1 MPTTR
6 EYWTC
11 GHCGEGPMSVNLYLY
26 CVNSSCGRCR
36 DAYATIWG
44 EDEPRTHV
52 RRAFQSLHTS
62 ESMKP
67 DPSPIQRWLDE
78 SPREESSRS
87 FISGEGDSKNAAT
100 SGLPRV
106 NTSGPRESAIQRWL
120 DQRQSPI
127 KYLRPILGESDSKNT
142 TISGPIS
149 FQGEDTSRSTNQ
161 GPSAKEGWL
170 DQHQSPESKDVQSFM
185 LGEGDS
191 KNPETSGPT
200 GSQRVDASR
209 STKKDPSWVLAL
221 DRRPESEGIQLFVSG
236 EGDSKN
242 PATSESIRSH
252 GVNASRS
259 MIKGP
264 SLVQRW
270 LDHHHSLRSKDVQS
284 FMSKEDSSR
293 SLTISGPI
301 NSRRVNAS
309 RSKKPDPSAIQRWLD
324 QRQPPENKDL
334 QSVLSE
340 EEISKNLTVSGPS
353 DSQKMDTSRSTE
365 RNPLATQRWRD
376 QRQSPENKDFQ
387 SVIPEEDDT
396 RNLMSN
402 HRIRPLPSDLQ
413 SLSRVIISTPNNRIW
428 FSTKEDLSLS
438 NRCKAFLEHSSEEP
452 WCWWPL
458 RPRMRLLQNDET
470 RMHWLCVSCINAI
483 FRLRFILKQYDLAL
497 RHTSLD

>member
-1 MPTTR
+1 
-6 EYWTC
+6 
-11 GHCGEGPMSVNLYLY
+11 MSLKLDLFCN
-26 CVNSSCGRCR
+26 NSSCARRR
-36 DAYATIWG
+36 DAHATIYG
-44 EDEPRTHV
+44 EDESRTHGP
-52 RRAFQSLHTS
+52 RASQSLHTS

-78 SPREESSRS
+78 SPRDESSLPFRL
-87 FISGEGDSKNAAT
+87 GEGDSKNAAT

-106 NTSGPRESAIQRWL
+106 NTSRPGKTAIIQRWPNH
-120 DQRQSPI
+120 RQSPEN
-127 KYLRPILGESDSKNT
+127 KNSRSILGESDSKNPT
-142 TISGPIS
+142 TSGPIS
-149 FQGEDTSRSTNQ
+149 SQGEDTSRSTNQ

-170 DQHQSPESKDVQSFM
+170 DQHQTPETIDVQSVM

-191 KNPETSGPT
+191 KNLETSGPI
-200 GSQRVDASR
+200 GSQRVNASR
-209 STKKDPSWVLAL
+209 STKKGPSLVQRWL
-221 DRRPESEGIQLFVSG
+221 DLGRRPESEGIHLFMSG

-242 PATSESIRSH
+242 PATSGSIGSQ

-259 MIKGP
+259 MTKGP

-270 LDHHHSLRSKDVQS
+270 LDHRRSLRSKDVQS

-340 EEISKNLTVSGPS
+340 EEISKNLTVSGPT
-353 DSQKMDTSRSTE
+353 DSQKMDTSRSTK
-365 RNPLATQRWRD
+365 RNPLVTQRWLD

-396 RNLMSN
+396 RNLMTN

-413 SLSRVIISTPNNRIW
+413 SLSRVIISTPDNRIW

-483 FRLRFILKQYDLAL
+483 FRLRFILTQ
-497 RHTSLD
+497 

>member
-1 MPTTR
+1 
-6 EYWTC
+6 
-11 GHCGEGPMSVNLYLY
+11 MSFLLNDY
-26 CVNSSCGRCR
+26 CINSSCGRRR
-36 DAYATIWG
+36 DTYAIIWG
-44 EDEPRTHV
+44 EDEPLTRGPGASQ
-52 RRAFQSLHTS
+52 RSHTS
-62 ESMKP
+62 ESKKP
-67 DPSPIQRWLDE
+67 YPSSVQRWLDE

-87 FISGEGDSKNAAT
+87 FILGEGDSKNAAT

-106 NTSGPRESAIQRWL
+106 NTSVPGESAIRRWL
-120 DQRQSPI
+120 DQRQPPENEFLQS
-127 KYLRPILGESDSKNT
+127 ILKKIDSQNPT
-142 TISGPIS
+142 TSKPIS
-149 FQGEDTSRSTNQ
+149 PQGEDTSRSTNQ
-161 GPSAKEGWL
+161 GPSVKEGWL
-170 DQHQSPESKDVQSFM
+170 DQHQSPETKDVQSVM

-191 KNPETSGPT
+191 KTLETSGSI
-200 GSQRVDASR
+200 GSQGVNASR
-209 STKKDPSWVLAL
+209 STKKGPSLVQRWL
-221 DRRPESEGIQLFVSG
+221 DLGRRPESEGIPLFMSG

-242 PATSESIRSH
+242 PATSGSIGSQ

-264 SLVQRW
+264 SLVRRW
-270 LDHHHSLRSKDVQS
+270 LDHRHSLRSKDVQS
-284 FMSKEDSSR
+284 FMSKEDRPR
-293 SLTISGPI
+293 SHTISGPI

-309 RSKKPDPSAIQRWLD
+309 RSKRPDPSAIQRWLD

-340 EEISKNLTVSGPS
+340 EEISKNLTVNGPT
-353 DSQKMDTSRSTE
+353 DSQKMDTSRSTK
-365 RNPLATQRWRD
+365 RNPSATQRWLD
-376 QRQSPENKDFQ
+376 YRQSPENKDFQ
-387 SVIPEEDDT
+387 SVIPEEVDT

-402 HRIRPLPSDLQ
+402 HRIRSLPSDLQ
-413 SLSRVIISTPNNRIW
+413 YLSRDIISTPNNRIW

-483 FRLRFILKQYDLAL
+483 FRLRFILTQYDLAL

>member
-1 MPTTR
+1 MSLLLEGYCSNSSCGRRRDDHAIIRRSRP
-6 EYWTC
+6 YWTC
-11 GHCGEGPMSVNLYLY
+11 GHCGEGPMSLKLEIFCN
-26 CVNSSCGRCR
+26 NSSCARRR
-36 DAYATIWG
+36 DDHAIIRG
-44 EDEPRTHV
+44 DDEPLTHGP
-52 RRAFQSLHTS
+52 RASQSLHTS
-62 ESMKP
+62 ESKKP
-67 DPSPIQRWLDE
+67 DPSPMTRWLDE

-87 FISGEGDSKNAAT
+87 FI
-100 SGLPRV
+100 
-106 NTSGPRESAIQRWL
+106 
-120 DQRQSPI
+120 
-127 KYLRPILGESDSKNT
+127 
-142 TISGPIS
+142 
-149 FQGEDTSRSTNQ
+149 
-161 GPSAKEGWL
+161 
-170 DQHQSPESKDVQSFM
+170 

-191 KNPETSGPT
+191 KNLETSGPID
-200 GSQRVDASR
+200 SQRVDASR
-209 STKKDPSWVLAL
+209 STKKGPSLVQSWL
-221 DRRPESEGIQLFVSG
+221 DLGRRPESEGIQLFMSG

-242 PATSESIRSH
+242 PATSGSIGSQ

-270 LDHHHSLRSKDVQS
+270 LDHRHSLRSKDVQS

-293 SLTISGPI
+293 NLTISGPI
-301 NSRRVNAS
+301 NSRRVNAL

-340 EEISKNLTVSGPS
+340 EEISKNLTVSGPT
-353 DSQKMDTSRSTE
+353 DSQKMDTSRSTK
-365 RNPLATQRWRD
+365 RNPSATRRWLD

-396 RNLMSN
+396 RNLMTN

-470 RMHWLCVSCINAI
+470 RMHWLCVCCINAI
-483 FRLRFILKQYDLAL
+483 FRLRFILTQYDLAL

>member
-1 MPTTR
+1 
-6 EYWTC
+6 
-11 GHCGEGPMSVNLYLY
+11 MSLKSNIY
-26 CVNSSCGRCR
+26 CINSSCGRR
-36 DAYATIWG
+36 KDAYAIIGG
-44 EDEPRTHV
+44 EDEPLTRGP
-52 RRAFQSLHTS
+52 RASPSSHTS

-67 DPSPIQRWLDE
+67 DPSPMKRWLNE
-78 SPREESSRS
+78 SPREESSLPFRL
-87 FISGEGDSKNAAT
+87 GE
-100 SGLPRV
+100 P
-106 NTSGPRESAIQRWL
+106 AIRRWL
-120 DQRQSPI
+120 DQRQPSED
-127 KYLRPILGESDSKNT
+127 KYLRSILRESDSKNPT
-142 TISGPIS
+142 SSGDINSP
-149 FQGEDTSRSTNQ
+149 GEDTSRSTNQ

-170 DQHQSPESKDVQSFM
+170 DQHQSPETKDVQSVM

-191 KNPETSGPT
+191 KNLETSGPI
-200 GSQRVDASR
+200 GSQRVNASR
-209 STKKDPSWVLAL
+209 LTKKGPSLVQRWL
-221 DRRPESEGIQLFVSG
+221 DLGRPPESDGIQLFMSG

-242 PATSESIRSH
+242 PATSGFIGSQ

-270 LDHHHSLRSKDVQS
+270 LDHRHSLRSKDVQS

-293 SLTISGPI
+293 NLTISGPI

-340 EEISKNLTVSGPS
+340 EEVSKNLTVSGPT
-353 DSQKMDTSRSTE
+353 DSQKMDTSRSTK
-365 RNPLATQRWRD
+365 RNPLATQRWLD

-387 SVIPEEDDT
+387 SIIPEEDDT
-396 RNLMSN
+396 RNLMTN

-483 FRLRFILKQYDLAL
+483 FRLRFILTQYDLAL

>member
-1 MPTTR
+1 
-6 EYWTC
+6 
-11 GHCGEGPMSVNLYLY
+11 MSFFYIY
-26 CVNSSCGRCR
+26 CMNSFCGRHI
-36 DAYATIWG
+36 DAHAIIGG
-44 EDEPRTHV
+44 EDVPRTHGP
-52 RRAFQSLHTS
+52 RASQSLHTS

-67 DPSPIQRWLDE
+67 DPSPMQKWLDE

-100 SGLPRV
+100 SGLPKV
-106 NTSGPRESAIQRWL
+106 NTSRPGESAIRRWL
-120 DQRQSPI
+120 DQRQPPEN
-127 KYLRPILGESDSKNT
+127 KYSRSILGESDSKKPT
-142 TISGPIS
+142 SSGPIS
-149 FQGEDTSRSTNQ
+149 SQGEDTSRSTKR
-161 GPSAKEGWL
+161 GPSL
-170 DQHQSPESKDVQSFM
+170 
-185 LGEGDS
+185 
-191 KNPETSGPT
+191 
-200 GSQRVDASR
+200 
-209 STKKDPSWVLAL
+209 VLAL
-221 DRRPESEGIQLFVSG
+221 GRRPENEGIQLFVSG
-236 EGDSKN
+236 EGDSKS
-242 PATSESIRSH
+242 PATSGSIGSQ

-259 MIKGP
+259 MIKDP

-270 LDHHHSLRSKDVQS
+270 LDHRHSLRSKDVQS

-340 EEISKNLTVSGPS
+340 EEISKNLTVSGPT
-353 DSQKMDTSRSTE
+353 DSQKMDTSRSTK
-365 RNPLATQRWRD
+365 RNPSATRRWLD

-387 SVIPEEDDT
+387 SAIPEEDDT
-396 RNLMSN
+396 RNLMTN

-483 FRLRFILKQYDLAL
+483 FRLRFILTQYDLAL

>member
-1 MPTTR
+1 
-6 EYWTC
+6 
-11 GHCGEGPMSVNLYLY
+11 
-26 CVNSSCGRCR
+26 
-36 DAYATIWG
+36 
-44 EDEPRTHV
+44 
-52 RRAFQSLHTS
+52 
-62 ESMKP
+62 
-67 DPSPIQRWLDE
+67 
-78 SPREESSRS
+78 
-87 FISGEGDSKNAAT
+87 
-100 SGLPRV
+100 
-106 NTSGPRESAIQRWL
+106 
-120 DQRQSPI
+120 
-127 KYLRPILGESDSKNT
+127 
-142 TISGPIS
+142 
-149 FQGEDTSRSTNQ
+149 
-161 GPSAKEGWL
+161 
-170 DQHQSPESKDVQSFM
+170 M

-191 KNPETSGPT
+191 KTLETSGPI
-200 GSQRVDASR
+200 GPQRVNTFRLTQKGLSLVQRWRD
-209 STKKDPSWVLAL
+209 LG
-221 DRRPESEGIQLFVSG
+221 RRPESEAIQLFMSG

-242 PATSESIRSH
+242 PATSGSIRSQ
-252 GVNASRS
+252 GLNASRS

-270 LDHHHSLRSKDVQS
+270 LDHRRSLRRKDVQS

-301 NSRRVNAS
+301 NSPRVNAS
-309 RSKKPDPSAIQRWLD
+309 RSKKPDPSAMQRWLD
-324 QRQPPENKDL
+324 QRQSPENKDF

-340 EEISKNLTVSGPS
+340 EEISKNLTVSGPT
-353 DSQKMDTSRSTE
+353 DSQKMDTSRSTK
-365 RNPLATQRWRD
+365 RNPLATQRWLD

-396 RNLMSN
+396 RNLMTN

-413 SLSRVIISTPNNRIW
+413 SLSRVIPNNRIW

-483 FRLRFILKQYDLAL
+483 FRLRFILTQYDLAL